1 MNMDNDIRHEIVSS
15 NPDIEVRFYLSEDN
29 GSYVA
34 PHWHNSLELVYM
46 LEGSMVTQYENNV
59 RQTIEPGEISV
70 VNPRVIHSVTAQK
83 NKALVLL
90 IPSALLEKYI
100 PAPDFLEF
108 RINMHPENPVEITR
122 LERLKKIFTDMYIV
136 YDIRPDA
143 YLLKF
148 NSLLYDMLYTMVH
161 SYSVRLTDKDVG
173 RHDRTINRLKDV
185 MRYIEKHHSEKIMM
199 EDISAHF
206 GYNPDYLS
214 RLFKKHLGLTVM
226 QYLYEIRLNRVVH
239 DLGETEMSIGEI
251 FELHGCTNHKY
262 TMQLFKERFG
272 CTPKEKRKEIKGNS
286 G

>member
-1 MNMDNDIRHEIVSS
+1 
-15 NPDIEVRFYLSEDN
+15 
-29 GSYVA
+29 
-34 PHWHNSLELVYM
+34 
-46 LEGSMVTQYENNV
+46 
-59 RQTIEPGEISV
+59 
-70 VNPRVIHSVTAQK
+70 
-83 NKALVLL
+83 
-90 IPSALLEKYI
+90 
-100 PAPDFLEF
+100 
-108 RINMHPENPVEITR
+108 
-122 LERLKKIFTDMYIV
+122 MYIV

-148 NSLLYDMLYTMVH
+148 NSLLYDLLYTMVH

-206 GYNPDYLS
+206 GYNSDYLS

>member
-1 MNMDNDIRHEIVSS
+1 MDNDIRHEIVSS

-100 PAPDFLEF
+100 PASDFLEF

-122 LERLKKIFTDMYIV
+122 LERLKKSSWICI
-136 YDIRPDA
+136 
-143 YLLKF
+143 LC
-148 NSLLYDMLYTMVH
+148 
-161 SYSVRLTDKDVG
+161 
-173 RHDRTINRLKDV
+173 TIYAR
-185 MRYIEKHHSEKIMM
+185 MH
-199 EDISAHF
+199 
-206 GYNPDYLS
+206 
-214 RLFKKHLGLTVM
+214 T
-226 QYLYEIRLNRVVH
+226 
-239 DLGETEMSIGEI
+239 
-251 FELHGCTNHKY
+251 C
-262 TMQLFKERFG
+262 
-272 CTPKEKRKEIKGNS
+272 
-286 G
+286 